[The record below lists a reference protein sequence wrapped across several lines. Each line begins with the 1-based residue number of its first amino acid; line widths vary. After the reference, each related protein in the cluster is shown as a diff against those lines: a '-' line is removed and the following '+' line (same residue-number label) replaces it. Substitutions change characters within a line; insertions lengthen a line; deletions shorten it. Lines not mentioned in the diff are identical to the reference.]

1 MRAHFHHFSKQV
13 RRQSSGGESVQL
25 HGDTI
30 FNHPH
35 IFILTIIMGIIYNTI
50 LIAIIYITITIP
62 ILYITRL
69 IIR

>member
-1 MRAHFHHFSKQV
+1 MRAHVHQFSKQV

-25 HGDTI
+25 HGEAI

-35 IFILTIIMGIIYNTI
+35 IFILTILMGIIYITI
-50 LIAIIYITITIP
+50 LIAIIYFTII
-62 ILYITRL
+62 ILIISITRL